1 MDKPLY
7 KGEDI
12 KKLLNQRAPILM
24 VDTLYEV
31 SDNGATTGLTV
42 DEDNF
47 FNLDGK
53 FTEPGLIEH
62 MAQSASAFVG
72 YNALK
77 DSNSD
82 APVGYIG
89 EIKNFKLTSCLPKA
103 GDELLTTVTVQSVVM
118 NITLF
123 TAETKVNGNTVATCQ
138 MKLSV

>member
-7 KGEDI
+7 KGEEI

-31 SDNGATTGLTV
+31 SDNGATTGLTI
-42 DEDNF
+42 EADNF
-47 FNLDGK
+47 FNLDGQ

-72 YNALK
+72 YNAIK
-77 DSNSD
+77 SNSSA

-89 EIKNFKLTSCLPKA
+89 EIKNFKLAGRLPKA
-103 GDELLTTVTVQSVVM
+103 GDKLLTTVTVQSVVM

-123 TAETKVNGNTVATCQ
+123 TAETKTGDTTVASCQ

>member
-7 KGEDI
+7 KGEEI

-31 SDNGATTGLTV
+31 NDNGAVSGLTV
-42 DEDNF
+42 SNDNF
-47 FNLDGK
+47 FIRDGQ

-72 YNALK
+72 YKALK
-77 DSNSD
+77 NNSSD

-89 EIKNFKLTSCLPKA
+89 EIKNFKVSNSLPKA
-103 GDELLTTVTVQSVVM
+103 GDAIVTTVSVQSVVM

-123 TAETKVNGNTVATCQ
+123 TAESKVDGNTIATCQ